1 MYIRF
6 DDKLNYTSLLNGSL
20 RWSIAEQKHIE
31 RHYWQQVAS
40 LLYKTNRSH
49 VVVLPDSNRPHKTS
63 KCGENISDTLRL
75 VPFFVFV
82 FVFFVLTTFRG
93 RQWFITKRT
102 WGTEHGI
109 HSLIWF
115 EELHQVYL
123 HILTNKH
130 IAVDS
135 GLIFK
140 SSCFKIYVI
149 NHFDLTPGFKVKHS
163 FLNLDSMMLLSECIL
178 QYFQTKKVY

>member
-1 MYIRF
+1 M
-6 DDKLNYTSLLNGSL
+6 
-20 RWSIAEQKHIE
+20 
-31 RHYWQQVAS
+31 
-40 LLYKTNRSH
+40 
-49 VVVLPDSNRPHKTS
+49 
-63 KCGENISDTLRL
+63 
-75 VPFFVFV
+75 
-82 FVFFVLTTFRG
+82 
-93 RQWFITKRT
+93 
-102 WGTEHGI
+102 
-109 HSLIWF
+109 
-115 EELHQVYL
+115 YL

-149 NHFDLTPGFKVKHS
+149 NHFDLTPGFKVEHS